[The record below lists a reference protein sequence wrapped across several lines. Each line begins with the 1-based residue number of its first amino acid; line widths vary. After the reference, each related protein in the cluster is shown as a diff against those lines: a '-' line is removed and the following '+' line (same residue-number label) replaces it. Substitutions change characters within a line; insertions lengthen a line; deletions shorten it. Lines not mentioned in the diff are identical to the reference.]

1 MKSIPS
7 GLFAHYQNGTTSLA
21 TCWKVTR
28 VDGEILGFT
37 DYDSDIVFEGLT
49 YIARSGF
56 SPTDSETNTR
66 LAVDNLNANGILD
79 SEILVAEDLAS
90 GKYDYAGIEIF
101 LVNAKDVSQGR
112 DILLSGKL
120 GEIKV
125 NRGSFAAE
133 VRGLANAYM
142 QQHSF
147 VYQPGCRAQLG
158 DSRCQV
164 DLTPF
169 TFSGSVSSVSSNGL
183 VITDPTQVQANGFF
197 DYGKVTMTSGAS
209 NGLSVEVKTYTVGV
223 INLQL
228 QFAQGIE
235 VGDTFNIQAGCGKR
249 FNEDCVTRFNN
260 AINFRGEPH
269 IPGMDKIMLFG
280 GQK

>member
-1 MKSIPS
+1 MKTIPS
-7 GLFAHYQNGTTSLA
+7 GLLAHYQSGTTSLA

-28 VDGEILGFT
+28 EDGEILGFT
-37 DYDSDIVFEGLT
+37 DYDKDIVFEGLT

-56 SPTDSETNTR
+56 SPTESETKTR

-79 SEILVAEDLAS
+79 SEVLVAEDLAS
-90 GKYDYAGIEIF
+90 GKYDYAAIEIF
-101 LVNAKDVSQGR
+101 IVNARDTSQGR
-112 DILLSGKL
+112 DILLSGRL
-120 GEIKV
+120 GEIQV
-125 NRGSFAAE
+125 NRGNFAAE

-142 QQHSF
+142 QQQSF

-158 DSRCQV
+158 DSKCQV

-169 TFSGSVSSVSSNGL
+169 TFSGSVEAVSADGL
-183 VITDPTQVQANGFF
+183 VITDSTQTEANGFF
-197 DYGKVTMTSGAS
+197 DYGKITMTSGPS
-209 NGLSVEVKTYTVGV
+209 IGLSVEIKTYTVGV

-228 QFAQGIE
+228 QLAQGIE
-235 VGDTFNIQAGCGKR
+235 VGDTFSIQVGCGKR
-249 FNEDCVTRFNN
+249 FNEDCVARFDN

-269 IPGMDKIMLFG
+269 IPGMDKILLFG